1 MTPLFDL
8 PFHGIPT
15 ISISEAF
22 NLHCICNNTK
32 TMNWFFKQR
41 NWWRIDWIQNIWVI
55 SLLSSPLLG
64 YRSIIWGGVWRT
76 PHVCWVIWLID
87 VKLYQRQDR
96 MVELS
101 CWSIRKLYWHT
112 ITIRNWEQ
120 WTQISTFYLL
130 YLINHESSFQ
140 PTGLRGFKNHNLRLL
155 YNIVF
160 PLCLSFLFTVK
171 LKVSVSPSNNT
182 LQILGEFLARIVNK
196 K

>member
-1 MTPLFDL
+1 MEFQ
-8 PFHGIPT
+8 PFPSLRLLTFTASATIQKPWIDFSSNGIDEEL
-15 ISISEAF
+15 IEF
-22 NLHCICNNTK
+22 K
-32 TMNWFFKQR
+32 TFEW
-41 NWWRIDWIQNIWVI
+41 
-55 SLLSSPLLG
+55 SLLLSSPLLG

-112 ITIRNWEQ
+112 ITIRNCEQ